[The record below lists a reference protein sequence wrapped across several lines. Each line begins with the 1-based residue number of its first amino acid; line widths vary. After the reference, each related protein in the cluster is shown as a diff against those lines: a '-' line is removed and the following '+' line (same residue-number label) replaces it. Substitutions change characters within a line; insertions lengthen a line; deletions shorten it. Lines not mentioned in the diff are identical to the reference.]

1 MRIFNQK
8 KVFILTTVF
17 TVVSLL
23 VLMFF
28 NISLH
33 KKIGHIKNQTADLD
47 QQINSI
53 AYNISDVE
61 NMKMQY
67 DDEAKKTLTLAA
79 IYDQEVDS
87 LKLSDLLHEH
97 EDSFSVKIIMLDA
110 QLTDSFPP
118 VKNYLTFTPYVLE
131 KYPIALEIT
140 GRFLDVG
147 KYLEHLIIHQFY
159 VNLLK
164 VYSIPGSSDVQ
175 ASVGLFSYGVKK
187 I

>member
-47 QQINSI
+47 QQINFI
-53 AYNISDVE
+53 TNNANDVE
-61 NMKMQY
+61 SVKMQY
-67 DDEAKKTLTLAA
+67 DDEANKMLTLATV
-79 IYDQEVDS
+79 YDQEIDS
-87 LKLSDLLHEH
+87 LKIFDLLHEH
-97 EDSFSVKIIMLDA
+97 EDAFSVKIIMLDV

-118 VKNYLTFTPYVLE
+118 VKNYLTFTPHALE

-147 KYLEHLIIHQFY
+147 KYLEHLITHQLY
-159 VNLLK
+159 VSSLN
-164 VYSIPGSSDVQ
+164 VYSIPGSRDVQ
-175 ASVGLFSYGVKK
+175 ASIGLFSYGVKK

>member
-47 QQINSI
+47 QQINFI
-53 AYNISDVE
+53 TNNANDVE
-61 NMKMQY
+61 SVKMQY
-67 DDEAKKTLTLAA
+67 DDEANKMLTLATV
-79 IYDQEVDS
+79 YDQEIDS
-87 LKLSDLLHEH
+87 LKIFDLLHEH
-97 EDSFSVKIIMLDA
+97 EDAFSVKIIMLDV

-118 VKNYLTFTPYVLE
+118 VKNYLTFTPHALE

-147 KYLEHLIIHQFY
+147 KYLEHLITHQFY
-159 VNLLK
+159 VSSLK
-164 VYSIPGSSDVQ
+164 IYSTPGSSDVQ

>member
-1 MRIFNQK
+1 MKIVNHK
-8 KVFILTTVF
+8 TVFILTIVF

-23 VLMFF
+23 VSVFF
-28 NISLH
+28 NILLYR
-33 KKIGHIKNQTADLD
+33 KIGHSKNQTAELD
-47 QQINSI
+47 QQINLATNNIGDINSI
-53 AYNISDVE
+53 
-61 NMKMQY
+61 KMQY
-67 DDEAKKTLTLAA
+67 DDEANKILTLATV
-79 IYDQEVDS
+79 YDQEVDS

-97 EDSFSVKIIMLDA
+97 EDSFSVKIIMVDA

-147 KYLEHLIIHQFY
+147 KYLEHLITHQFY

-164 VYSIPGSSDVQ
+164 IYSIPGSSDVQ
-175 ASVGLFSYGVKK
+175 ASIELFSYGVKK

>member
-1 MRIFNQK
+1 MKIFNHK

-23 VLMFF
+23 ALVFI

-33 KKIGHIKNQTADLD
+33 KKIGHIKNKTADLD
-47 QQINSI
+47 QQINLI
-53 AYNISDVE
+53 ANNISDVD
-61 NMKMQY
+61 NIKMQY
-67 DDEAKKTLTLAA
+67 DDEAQKTLTLATV
-79 IYDQEVDS
+79 YDQEVDS

-97 EDSFSVKIIMLDA
+97 EETFSVTIVKLDA

-118 VKNYLTFTPYVLE
+118 VRNYLTFTPYALE

-147 KYLEHLIIHQFY
+147 KYLEHLITHQFY
-159 VNLLK
+159 VSSLK
-164 VYSIPGSSDVQ
+164 IYSTPGSSDVQ

>member
-17 TVVSLL
+17 TVVSFLAL
-23 VLMFF
+23 VFF
-28 NISLH
+28 NISIYS
-33 KKIGHIKNQTADLD
+33 KIGHFKNKTADLD
-47 QQINSI
+47 QQINFI
-53 AYNISDVE
+53 TNNANDVE
-61 NMKMQY
+61 SVKMQY
-67 DDEAKKTLTLAA
+67 DDEAKKTLTLAS
-79 IYDQEVDS
+79 IYDQEIDS

-147 KYLEHLIIHQFY
+147 KYLEHLITHQFY
-159 VNLLK
+159 VNSLK

-175 ASVGLFSYGVKK
+175 ASIELFSYGVKK